1 MSRVIPHASS
11 NSYNYTPK
19 RVYHH
24 TPIFAIQGWF
34 FEKESEF
41 LFNFTVI
48 TYQVESST
56 VYGNHL
62 PCFEI
67 PRSKQLIWLIS
78 YFIGFFISM
87 CRSRGGGEGSG
98 KVSLNN

>member
-1 MSRVIPHASS
+1 MRKTIQKKFEHSIYIKKEQTKKSGSYTEPSNVSRVIPHASS

-41 LFNFTVI
+41 LINFTVI
-48 TYQVESST
+48 TYQVKST
-56 VYGNHL
+56 TV
-62 PCFEI
+62 
-67 PRSKQLIWLIS
+67 
-78 YFIGFFISM
+78 
-87 CRSRGGGEGSG
+87 
-98 KVSLNN
+98 